1 MRLGFLFCCFAIFCV
16 SCKPPEVKS
25 FASFLREEGANFD
38 IWIRNGIVIDGTG
51 SSAYL
56 ADVLIRGKEIVYTGW
71 VDPVKI
77 EAREIIDASQQ
88 IVTPGFIDAHA
99 HGDPLRTPNF
109 ENFLRMGV
117 TSICLGQD
125 GSSVTVAEL
134 PDWLAKI
141 DSLHPGVNIIPFI
154 GHGTIRGESGIG
166 YQEQPSD
173 SLINVMNSLLDQALD
188 QGCYGLSTGLEY
200 TPGTYASAEELIAL
214 AKTVGQKERLIM
226 SHIRNEDD
234 NAVQASLEELIALAD
249 YCAVHASHL
258 KVVYG
263 KGEKR
268 AEEILDLLFAKARP
282 HSVTAD
288 LYPYTASYTGIG
300 IVFPAWAKPP
310 ADYEQVKQKRRTKLG
325 DFLRK
330 KIQQRNG
337 PEATLFGTARYAGLT
352 LADLE
357 KAQGRP
363 YEEILMDIGPTGA
376 SGAYFIMDTPL
387 QERLLQHPKVVLGSD
402 GSPTMR
408 HPRGYGSFAKAI
420 ETYVVQDSLLALEAA
435 IHKMS
440 GLTAQTLGLSDR
452 GTLAPGKKAD
462 ILIFDPM
469 AIKASATYAEP
480 HQFAQGFEQV
490 LVNGEFAIRDGKT
503 DSLRYGQCLRSV
515 P

>member
-1 MRLGFLFCCFAIFCV
+1 
-16 SCKPPEVKS
+16 
-25 FASFLREEGANFD
+25 
-38 IWIRNGIVIDGTG
+38 
-51 SSAYL
+51 
-56 ADVLIRGKEIVYTGW
+56 
-71 VDPVKI
+71 VDPASIKAEKVVNARQKI
-77 EAREIIDASQQ
+77 I
-88 IVTPGFIDAHA
+88 TPGFIDAHA
-99 HGDPLRTPNF
+99 HGDPLRTPDF

-134 PDWLAKI
+134 PHWLAQI
-141 DSLHPGVNIIPFI
+141 DSIQPGVNILPFI
-154 GHGTIRGESGIG
+154 GHGTIRRESGIG
-166 YQEQPSD
+166 YQKNPAD
-173 SLINVMNSLLDQALD
+173 SSIRLMTNLLDQALR

-200 TPGTYASAEELIAL
+200 TPGTYASQRELIAL
-214 AKTVGQKERLIM
+214 AKTVGQQKRLLM

-234 NAVQASLEELIALAD
+234 DAVQAALEELLSLAD

-263 KGEKR
+263 QGKER
-268 AEEILDLLFAKARP
+268 AEEILDLLFAEARP
-282 HSVTAD
+282 FSVTAD

-310 ADYEQVKQKRRTKLG
+310 ADYEQVKQERKTELL
-325 DFLRK
+325 DFLRH

-337 PEATLFGTARYAGLT
+337 PAATLFGTARYAGLT

-387 QERLLQHPKVVLGSD
+387 QERLLQHTQVVLGSD
-402 GSPTMR
+402 GSPGMR
-408 HPRGYGSFAKAI
+408 HPRGYGSFAKAL
-420 ETYVVQDSLLALEAA
+420 ETYVVQDSLLSLEKA

-440 GLTAQTLGLSDR
+440 GLTAQILGLSDR
-452 GTLAPGKKAD
+452 GILAPGKKAD

-469 AIKASATYAEP
+469 AIKASATYADP
-480 HQFAQGFEQV
+480 HQFALGFDQV
-490 LVNGEFAIRDGKT
+490 LVNGAFAIRAGKST
-503 DSLRYGQCLRSV
+503 GLRYGACLRFQ